1 MQVQV
6 NTDNHIE
13 GSEGLRNHV
22 ESVIE
27 DALSWIADRVT
38 RVEVFLRD
46 ENSDQKNFGNDKRCV
61 IEVRL
66 AGQNPISVTADAA
79 TVDQAL
85 TSAIEKLDR
94 SLERTLGKR
103 ERPKDRMP
111 FSGDAT

>member
-27 DALSWIADRVT
+27 DSLSWIADRVT

-46 ENSDQKNFGNDKRCV
+46 ENSDQKNFGND
-61 IEVRL
+61 
-66 AGQNPISVTADAA
+66 SAA
-79 TVDQAL
+79 SSKYDW
-85 TSAIEKLDR
+85 
-94 SLERTLGKR
+94 LGKT
-103 ERPKDRMP
+103 P
-111 FSGDAT
+111 SA